1 MLTSIISISDVKKWR
16 ARQDFPLN
24 LMVRKLFL
32 PTMLLLLCQMLHAQQ
47 PVLLGDGSAEGLFV
61 NCKPSKE
68 AKKEAKEMM
77 KAGWGTEMG
86 STPMDEQLMRSFLL
100 QSVMMDDGSGGSTSR
115 YIIATAEAKNK
126 SEEVAQARA
135 RAFCE
140 AQIAQSLNVA
150 ITSLIEHEVK
160 TQQHSATEAQTQ
172 EEIRQRTES
181 MSQSCLQMCSKVCCF
196 IKKESNGQSS
206 VQMTLAFD
214 KASLRGK

>member
-1 MLTSIISISDVKKWR
+1 MLTTIISKSNAKKWSE
-16 ARQDFPLN
+16 RQGFPLN
-24 LMVRKLFL
+24 LIVRKLFL
-32 PTMLLLLCQMLHAQQ
+32 ATMLASFCQTLHAQQ
-47 PVLLGDGSAEGLFV
+47 PVSYGDGSAESILV

-68 AKKEAKEMM
+68 VKKEAKEMM
-77 KAGWGTEMG
+77 KAGWGTEKG
-86 STPMDEQLMRSFLL
+86 SAPMDEQLMRSILL
-100 QSVMMDDGSGGSTSR
+100 QNVMMDDGEGGSTSR

-150 ITSLIEHEVK
+150 ITSLIEHEVNI
-160 TQQHSATEAQTQ
+160 QQLSAIEAHTQ

-196 IKKESNGQSS
+196 IRKENNGQSS

-214 KASLRGK
+214 KAKLKKK